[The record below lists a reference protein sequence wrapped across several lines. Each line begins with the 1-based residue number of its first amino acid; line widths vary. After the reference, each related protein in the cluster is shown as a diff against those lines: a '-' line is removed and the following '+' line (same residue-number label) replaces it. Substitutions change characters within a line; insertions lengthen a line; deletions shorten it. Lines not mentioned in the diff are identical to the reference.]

1 MYRVDRF
8 GVKDLVSIK
17 GWGFKGLGV
26 WAQRRVE
33 LQASPSEFSLGVP
46 FGPGVSY
53 SFV

>member
-17 GWGFKGLGV
+17 GWGFKGFGL
-26 WAQRRVE
+26 WAHRRVE
-33 LQASPSEFSLGVP
+33 LQASPSEFSLGVTSAQG
-46 FGPGVSY
+46 FY